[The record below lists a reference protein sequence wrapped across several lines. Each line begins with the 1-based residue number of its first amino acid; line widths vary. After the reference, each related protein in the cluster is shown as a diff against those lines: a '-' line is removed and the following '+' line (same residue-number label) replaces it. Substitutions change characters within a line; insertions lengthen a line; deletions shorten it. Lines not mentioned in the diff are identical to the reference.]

1 MLQETNYD
9 VIIVGGAMTG
19 VTLALSLSH
28 QTQGKLKIAILEKQV
43 AYHHKQSGFDARCI
57 ALSDGSCQRLAQIK
71 LPDGKNLWQLSKN
84 LSTPIKKIHVSDKGH
99 SGLTEF
105 TAEEFHLSQLGAVIE
120 LNQMGDVL
128 LKAIKQYPN
137 IDYLAPVEIEQIQ
150 LNQDD
155 VKISL
160 KNDRTLTAALL
171 IGADGTQSAVAKIAN
186 ISQKCVREY
195 QQTAIITNIKPQQAH
210 QFRAFERFTSEG
222 PVALLPM
229 QDNLMSLVWCVQNP
243 DELMQL
249 DDKAFLE
256 KLQQRF
262 GWRLGKLLECGKR
275 FTYPLNLCQA
285 EQHIQH
291 RIALV
296 GNAVQ
301 TLHPIA
307 GQGFNLGI
315 RDVMQLS
322 QHLSALYLKQQDLGS
337 YTNLQAYEAL
347 RSQDQQQIINLTDGL
362 LSIFANNLF
371 PLQIGRTLGL
381 MALAQSK
388 LLRQHF
394 AKPTLGWM

>member
-1 MLQETNYD
+1 MLQETSYD
-9 VIIVGGAMTG
+9 VMIVGGAMTG
-19 VTLALSLSH
+19 VTLALSLSY
-28 QTQGKLKIAILEKQV
+28 QTQGKMKIAILEKQV
-43 AYHHKQSGFDARCI
+43 AHHHKQSGFDARCI

-71 LPDGKNLWQLSKN
+71 LPDGKNLWQLSKH

-137 IDYLAPVEIEQIQ
+137 IDYLSPVEIEQIQ
-150 LNQDD
+150 LNQEN
-155 VKISL
+155 VKILL
-160 KNDRTLTAALL
+160 KNDRTLTGSLL
-171 IGADGTQSAVAKIAN
+171 IGADGTQSASAKAAN

-229 QDNLMSLVWCVQNP
+229 QDNLMSLVWCVQSP
-243 DELMQL
+243 DELIQL
-249 DDKAFLE
+249 DDKAFLK
-256 KLQQRF
+256 KLQQHF

-275 FTYPLNLCQA
+275 FTYPLNLYQA

-296 GNAVQ
+296 GNAAQ

-315 RDVMQLS
+315 RDVIQLS

-337 YTNLQAYEAL
+337 YTNLQVYEVL
-347 RSQDQQQIINLTDGL
+347 RSPDQQQIINLTDGL

-381 MALAQSK
+381 MALAQST